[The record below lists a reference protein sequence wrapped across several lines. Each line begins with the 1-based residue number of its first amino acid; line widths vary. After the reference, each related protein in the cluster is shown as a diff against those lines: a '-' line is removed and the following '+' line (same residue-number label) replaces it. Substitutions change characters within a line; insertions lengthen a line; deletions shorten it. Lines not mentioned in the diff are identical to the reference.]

1 MNNAASTNVAST
13 TAASPAE
20 LRRPA
25 SANRATWFGLCLS
38 LFSLIAISRLFHAL
52 APQPGTALT
61 LAREAAM
68 FACSGLLLWIVRR
81 PERLPLSSIGIG
93 TSPLWKSLA
102 WGVVMA
108 AACVIPAALIAHF
121 AGYAHSAAS
130 HNFDNLPVW
139 LITLIVVRAGVVEE
153 FFYRAYSIDRLSVSA
168 SVASPRPSSRS
179 SSSPPPTGQA
189 ASSTPSW
196 RFRSAPSSPP
206 SISGGAIWSPT
217 SSATSSST
225 SSPTSFPLFSPE
237 VLAAFAEPLDLLLF
251 DLHSPVLRTAQRGVV
266 RGHWMARPK
275 SLGRQPARIHARVHK
290 VGFY

>member
-1 MNNAASTNVAST
+1 MNNAPSTNVAST

-153 FFYRAYSIDRLSVSA
+153 FFYRAYPIDRLE
-168 SVASPRPSSRS
+168 RLGFGRI
-179 SSSPPPTGQA
+179 A
-189 ASSTPSW
+189 ASLIPLVIFAAAHW
-196 RFRSAPSSPP
+196 
-206 SISGGAIWSPT
+206 SGGLVNS
-217 SSATSSST
+217 
-225 SSPTSFPLFSPE
+225 L
-237 VLAAFAEPLDLLLF
+237 
-251 DLHSPVLRTAQRGVV
+251 
-266 RGHWMARPK
+266 MAL
-275 SLGRQPARIHARVHK
+275 SLGTIFTAFYLWRRDLVSIIFGHFLIDFVANVLPALLA
-290 VGFY
+290 